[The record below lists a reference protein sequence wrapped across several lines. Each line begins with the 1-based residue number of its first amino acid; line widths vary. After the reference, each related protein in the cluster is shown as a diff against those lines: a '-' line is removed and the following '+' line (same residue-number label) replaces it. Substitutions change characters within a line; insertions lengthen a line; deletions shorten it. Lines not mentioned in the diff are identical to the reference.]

1 MRRSTARV
9 RASRPALRWALLVG
23 LVIASAAPAA
33 AQSRDLEH
41 GEKIRFSIGSRTVL
55 HEARLDWATKD
66 SVILESCA
74 TCDRLRYGRDEL
86 HYLEVWR
93 GSSAGRRALR
103 GFGIGGAIGMGI
115 AGISGATCR
124 GTADKCE
131 GWFALLGILGFGA
144 GLIGSLIGYLTAGS
158 WQPVD

>member
-1 MRRSTARV
+1 M
-9 RASRPALRWALLVG
+9 
-23 LVIASAAPAA
+23 
-33 AQSRDLEH
+33 EH

-66 SVILESCA
+66 SAVLESCA

-103 GFGIGGAIGMGI
+103 GFGIGGAVGLGI
-115 AGISGATCR
+115 AGIGGATCR

-131 GWFALLGILGFGA
+131 GWFPMLGILGFGA
-144 GLIGSLIGYLTAGS
+144 GLIGGLIGYLTAGS